1 MKKTELFFGDTVR
14 NFVHISSNEDKVSES
29 NDKTKSEEKK
39 LEYFF
44 ILFGGWQQRVAKRF
58 DHRASCYLEQARADV
73 LRKAVNQ
80 KTHHEVEKF

>member
-58 DHRASCYLEQARADV
+58 DHRASCSLEQAHAGV
-73 LRKAVNQ
+73 LRKVVNQ
-80 KTHHEVEKF
+80 KTHRAVEKF